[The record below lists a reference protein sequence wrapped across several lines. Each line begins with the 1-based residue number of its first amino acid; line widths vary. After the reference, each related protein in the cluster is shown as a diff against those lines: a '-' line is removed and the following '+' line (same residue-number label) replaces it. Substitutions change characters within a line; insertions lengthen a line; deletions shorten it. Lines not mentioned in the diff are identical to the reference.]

1 MVGLAV
7 VPIHFIDVIT
17 ESACSLKVKL
27 KVAFVLQFHL
37 YSTLYSA
44 RSASI
49 FSNKE
54 PCSTC
59 KAVYFIFWS
68 TAVKKQQCVKF
79 ILCCTVHFKLIITI
93 LK

>member
-1 MVGLAV
+1 MLCTIGIDHSGWSSLNGRLV

-17 ESACSLKVKL
+17 VSACSLKVKL

-49 FSNKE
+49 FFE
-54 PCSTC
+54 
-59 KAVYFIFWS
+59 
-68 TAVKKQQCVKF
+68 
-79 ILCCTVHFKLIITI
+79 
-93 LK
+93 